1 MEKILLSPPAAL
13 IILLAVALLLS
24 ALGASISFKSQK
36 RPEGLE
42 KAYTGGELV
51 ETHRVQPDYS
61 QFFPFAFYF
70 MILHVVTLVIATSPT
85 ENAGS
90 FAIAAIYLFGAVL
103 GLVIL
108 FRNEKL

>member
-1 MEKILLSPPAAL
+1 MENILLSPPVAL
-13 IILLAVALLLS
+13 IILLAVSMLLS
-24 ALGASISFKSQK
+24 ALTAAISFKSK
-36 RPEGLE
+36 NKPAGLE

-51 ETHRVQPDYS
+51 ESHRVQPDYS

-70 MILHVVTLVIATSPT
+70 MILHVVTLVLATSPT
-85 ENAGS
+85 GNAGS

-108 FRNEKL
+108 FRNENI